1 MPRSDPGFVSLL
13 SVQGAG
19 NACGVGPSR
28 PRAVKLVSTLCAASC
43 IFILSG
49 HFVCGLTSD
58 AKSRAPIKALRNKAA
73 ACLGA
78 PPTPPSRAPF
88 TFVKEINL
96 PLLSAGR
103 GQSGRKRD
111 ACCRGEGGQSVLRG
125 RLQPGRTSRF
135 PRSHRGETTAKDTPS
150 THTTYPTPDLDADRA
165 TSLGSSSRPRAE
177 ETQKI
182 VFLGERIGPCECT

>member
-1 MPRSDPGFVSLL
+1 MPGSDPGFRSLL
-13 SVQGAG
+13 AVQGVG
-19 NACGVGPSR
+19 NACGVDPSGPR
-28 PRAVKLVSTLCAASC
+28 TVKLVFTLCAASC

-58 AKSRAPIKALRNKAA
+58 AKSRAPIKALRNKAT

-78 PPTPPSRAPF
+78 GAPPPRSRAPF

-111 ACCRGEGGQSVLRG
+111 ACCRGCGEVGVANLSSEGACSLRG
-125 RLQPGRTSRF
+125 PAAS
-135 PRSHRGETTAKDTPS
+135 S
-150 THTTYPTPDLDADRA
+150 RA
-165 TSLGSSSRPRAE
+165 TGKRQQRRTPLVHTRHTRRQIW
-177 ETQKI
+177 TQTRQL
-182 VFLGERIGPCECT
+182 V